1 MSKDGGRLAP
11 PKRLR
16 EGGLDMA
23 IDRAVRE
30 MLDVEPPMGLRGRV
44 LDRIQRPRRS
54 FAWVWIAV
62 PVAAAAVILLAV
74 VGSWRQAA
82 PPARPAAPI
91 VARVEPRVTVP
102 VVGSSKTPE
111 TSKTASIPL
120 PYVTPRGRRPA
131 PSGLDDGPIAAALAP
146 ADDASEIDPLS
157 PIAPITVPSVSPAS
171 ITPAEIAISPLS
183 PIVELHIAP
192 LSPPERRN

>member
-1 MSKDGGRLAP
+1 
-11 PKRLR
+11 
-16 EGGLDMA
+16 MA

-44 LDRIQRPRRS
+44 LDRIQQPRRS
-54 FAWVWIAV
+54 FAWVWTAV
-62 PVAAAAVILLAV
+62 PIAAAAVILLAV
-74 VGSWRQAA
+74 VVSWRQAA
-82 PPARPAAPI
+82 LPARPAVPV
-91 VARVEPRVTVP
+91 VAEVEPRVTIP

-111 TSKTASIPL
+111 TPMVASIPL
-120 PYVTPRGRRPA
+120 AFVTPRARRPA
-131 PSGLDDGPIAAALAP
+131 PSGLDDSPIAAALAP

-157 PIAPITVPSVSPAS
+157 PIAPITVPSVSPVS

-183 PIVELHIAP
+183 PIVELRIAP